1 MDKII
6 ILGIGGMLLFALGV
20 VFFVVAHQR
29 RVIRYQMNLQKLKED
44 QQKLLLSAAITS
56 EEKERQR
63 IAGDLHDE
71 VGASLSAIR
80 LYLLQITKKQREE
93 PAAGA
98 AKSMLD
104 EVITTV
110 RQISHRLSPETLMK
124 FGLKDALQH
133 LAQKHNVP
141 GSFVITFSSSENVPR
156 FSPDREL
163 AVYRIVQEVLG
174 NMVKHSGASE
184 IALQLQ
190 YQSQRLV
197 LTLEDNGSGFR
208 QTDFERL
215 ASTAG
220 GLGLKNIQ
228 SRVDI
233 LQAKINFGARPAE
246 EAGTLMT
253 LEVPLQGSDTAT
265 AYPAGSVA

>member
-6 ILGIGGMLLFALGV
+6 ILGIGGMLLFALAV

-44 QQKLLLSAAITS
+44 QQKLLLSAAIAS

-71 VGASLSAIR
+71 VGASLSAIG

-93 PAAGA
+93 PAASA

-110 RQISHRLSPETLMK
+110 RQISHRLSPEMLMK
-124 FGLKDALQH
+124 FGLKDALQN

-141 GSFVITFSSSENVPR
+141 GSFSVSFSSAENTPR

-184 IALQLQ
+184 IALRLM

-197 LTLEDNGSGFR
+197 LSLEDNGSGFR
-208 QTDFERL
+208 QKDFEHL

-233 LQAKINFGARPAE
+233 LQAKINFGARTAGQP
-246 EAGTLMT
+246 GTLT
-253 LEVPLQGSDTAT
+253 ILEVPLQENQMKSS
-265 AYPAGSVA
+265 YPAGSVA

>member
-1 MDKII
+1 MEEII
-6 ILGIGGMLLFALGV
+6 LLGIGGMLLFALGV

-29 RVIRYQMNLQKLKED
+29 RVIRYQMNLQKLRED
-44 QQKLLLSAAITS
+44 QQKLLLSAAIAS

-71 VGASLSAIR
+71 VGASLAAVR
-80 LYLLQITKKQREE
+80 LYLLQVAKKQQGE

-104 EVITTV
+104 EVIGTV
-110 RQISHRLSPETLMK
+110 RRISHRLSPEMLMK

-133 LAQKHNVP
+133 LAQKHDVP
-141 GSFVITFSSSENVPR
+141 GSFAVSFSGPEEAPR
-156 FSPDREL
+156 LSPDREL
-163 AVYRIVQEVLG
+163 AVYRIVQEILG
-174 NMVKHSGASE
+174 NMVKHAQATQISM
-184 IALQLQ
+184 QLL
-190 YQSQRLV
+190 YPSDGLV
-197 LTLEDNGSGFR
+197 LRLQDNGSGFR
-208 QTDFERL
+208 QSDFERL

-233 LQAKINFGARPAE
+233 LQAKINFGVRPADE
-246 EAGTLMT
+246 PGTLVT
-253 LEVPLQGSDTAT
+253 LEVPLQVTPQAES
-265 AYPAGSVA
+265 YPAGSVA